1 MDKRTIGMLVRK
13 GLSDKEIAEE
23 TGIRLWLVRRYA
35 EEYRRRYGETTTLD
49 T

>member
-35 EEYRRRYGETTTLD
+35 EEYRRRYEETTALD
-49 T
+49 I